1 MNVEEEIKNALEKYK
16 TVAVVGLSD
25 DPSKPS
31 YIVANFLKSR
41 GWRIV
46 PVNPFVEQ
54 VLGEKSYKSL
64 LDLPEDVQKTVEVV
78 DIFRPSK
85 DVLPIV
91 DQAIQLKNRNG
102 KPHMIWMQLGIFNEE
117 AAAKAREAGLAV
129 IMDRC
134 MKIEIERL
142 EKETDAE
149 LESIRVKKRL
159 EVITKMKEKTRNDPI
174 TLDDAHFHETIQKHP
189 LMLIDCWAAWCGPC
203 RMIAPVVDELTRD
216 YAGRVTV
223 GKLNVDENPETSTQ
237 FCIMS
242 IPTLL
247 IIKDGKE
254 LDRIIG
260 AVPKQAIEEKLKKY
274 L

>member
-31 YIVANFLKSR
+31 YLVAKFLKSR
-41 GWRIV
+41 DWRIV

-85 DVLPIV
+85 DVQPIV

-102 KPHMIWMQLGIFNEE
+102 KPHMIWMQLGIFNEV

-129 IMDRC
+129 VMDRC
-134 MKIEIERL
+134 MKIEIECL

-159 EVITKMKEKTRNDPI
+159 EVITKMKEKVGNDPI
-174 TLDDAHFHETIQKHP
+174 TLDDAHFNETIQEHP

-203 RMIAPVVDELTRD
+203 RMIAPVVDEVARD

-223 GKLNVDENPETSTQ
+223 GKLNVDENPETSTR

-254 LDRIIG
+254 VDRIIG
-260 AVPKQAIEEKLKKY
+260 AVPKQAIDERIKKY

>member
-1 MNVEEEIKNALEKYK
+1 MSTEEEIKNALEKYR

-25 DPSKPS
+25 DSSKAS
-31 YIVANFLKSR
+31 YMVAKFLKSG
-41 GWRIV
+41 GWSII
-46 PVNPFVEQ
+46 PVNPFVDQ

-64 LDLPEDVQKTVEVV
+64 LDLPEDVQKTLEVV

-85 DVLPIV
+85 HVPPIV
-91 DQAIQLKNRNG
+91 DQAIQLKNKNG
-102 KPHMIWMQLGIFNEE
+102 KPHMVWMQLEVVNEE
-117 AAAKAREAGLAV
+117 AAAKAREAGLTV

-142 EKETDAE
+142 KKETDAE

-159 EVITKMKEKTRNDPI
+159 EVITKMKNTAGNAPI
-174 TLDDAHFHETIQKHP
+174 TLDDAHFKEAIQKHP

-203 RMIAPVVDELTRD
+203 RMIAPVVDELARD
-216 YAGRVTV
+216 YTGQITV
-223 GKLNVDENPETSTQ
+223 GKLNVDESPETATS
-237 FCIMS
+237 FCIVS

-247 IIKDGKE
+247 IMKGGKE
-254 LDRIIG
+254 VERIIG
-260 AVPKQAIEEKLKKY
+260 AVPKKVIEEKLKKY

>member
-1 MNVEEEIKNALEKYK
+1 MNVEEEIKNALEKHK

-25 DPSKPS
+25 NPSKPS
-31 YIVANFLKSR
+31 YIVAKFLKSR

-85 DVLPIV
+85 DVQPIV
-91 DQAIQLKNRNG
+91 DQAIQLKNKNG

-117 AAAKAREAGLAV
+117 AAAKARETGLTV

-159 EVITKMKEKTRNDPI
+159 EVITKMKEKTGNDPI
-174 TLDDAHFHETIQKHP
+174 TLDDAHFHETTQEHP

-203 RMIAPVVDELTRD
+203 RMIAPVVDELARD

-247 IIKDGKE
+247 IVKDGKE
-254 LDRIIG
+254 VDRIIG
-260 AVPKQAIEEKLKKY
+260 AVPKEAIEEKLKKY